1 MDPKNIC
8 LACMYG
14 KGENQ
19 ICPVCGWDEK
29 QEFPAGQNLAPGT
42 ILQNKY
48 LIGRVLGQGGFG
60 ITYLAWDMDLNI
72 KLAIKE
78 YLPRDFATR
87 GMGETEVSLYTGTA
101 SQFFEEGR
109 EKFLEEARTL
119 ARFEEHPNIVSVRD
133 FFRENKTAY
142 FVMSYIEG
150 VTIKEYLKNAPDN
163 KLDFSTTLAI
173 MMPVMDALA
182 EVHSAGILHRD
193 ISPDNIFITD
203 KGVVKLLDFGA
214 ARQAVGEHSKSLSV
228 VLKPGYAP
236 EEQYRSKGN
245 QGPWTDIYA
254 VGATIYR
261 MITGRV
267 PIESLDRLAR
277 EELIPPS
284 QLGVVLPEASEAAL
298 LKALAV
304 LASDRYHNIKEFQQA
319 LITGQSSGVRPS
331 AAPSPDYQTP
341 TGFQVDKAKSPPAKP
356 RPRLLLA
363 AVAAILLSL
372 VIGAVWWTLSPEKT
386 TGSYV
391 FADGR
396 QYQGDLQN
404 NIPHGHGIATVPS
417 QGKYEGEWRGGKET
431 GQHTFTYTNGNKYV
445 GEMAEGQPGGQG
457 TMTQANGTTYTGTW
471 KDGKP
476 DGKGLLKS
484 ANGSSY
490 EGDWKMGVQ
499 DGQGKYVYPDGNTY
513 TGDFKQ
519 GAMTGKGTINYNTG
533 AVYTGEVKNGLLEGQ
548 GVYIWP
554 NKDKYEGSFVNGKK
568 EGRGK
573 LTRANG
579 QVQEGMW
586 KNDVFVSP

>member
-1 MDPKNIC
+1 MDPKNLC
-8 LACMYG
+8 LACMYD

-19 ICPVCGWDEK
+19 ICPVCGWDENR
-29 QEFPAGQNLAPGT
+29 EFPVGQNLPPGT

-87 GMGETEVSLYTGTA
+87 SLGETEVSLYTGD
-101 SQFFEEGR
+101 SSRFFEEGR

-142 FVMSYIEG
+142 FAMSYIEG
-150 VTIKEYLKNAPDN
+150 VTIKEYLKKAPDN
-163 KLDFSTTLAI
+163 QLDFSTALAI

-214 ARQAVGEHSKSLSV
+214 ARQALGEHSKSLSV

-267 PIESLDRLAR
+267 PPESLDRLAR

-284 QLGVVLPEASEAAL
+284 QLGVVLPPAGEAAL

-304 LASDRYHNIKEFQQA
+304 LANDRFHNIREFQQA
-319 LITGQSSGVRPS
+319 LSAGQSPGAQQSVPQ
-331 AAPSPDYQTP
+331 SPDYQAP
-341 TGFQVDKAKSPPAKP
+341 VQFQVHQEKSPAVKP

-363 AVAAILLSL
+363 AVAAILVSL
-372 VIGAVWWTLSPEKT
+372 VIGAVWWMLSPEKT

-404 NIPHGHGIATVPS
+404 NVPHGQGTVTVPA
-417 QGKYEGEWRGGKET
+417 QGRYEGEWRGGKET
-431 GQHTFTYTNGNKYV
+431 GQHTFTYTNGNTYV
-445 GEMAEGQPGGQG
+445 GEMAEGQPSGQG
-457 TMTQANGTTYTGTW
+457 AMTQANGTTYTGTW
-471 KDGKP
+471 KEGKP

-490 EGDWKMGVQ
+490 EGDWKMGIQ
-499 DGQGKYVYPDGNTY
+499 DGQGRYVFPDGNIY
-513 TGDFKQ
+513 AGDFKQ
-519 GAMTGKGTINYNTG
+519 GAMTGQGTINYNTG
-533 AVYTGEVKNGLLEGQ
+533 AVYTGEVKDGLLEGQ
-548 GVYIWP
+548 GVYVWP
-554 NKDKYEGSFVNGKK
+554 NKDKYEGGFVNNKK

>member
-1 MDPKNIC
+1 MDPKNLC
-8 LACMYG
+8 LACMHD

-19 ICPVCGWDEK
+19 ICPVCGWDEN
-29 QEFPAGQNLAPGT
+29 QEFPAGQNLAAGT

-87 GMGETEVSLYTGTA
+87 SLGETEVSLYTGD
-101 SQFFEEGR
+101 SRRFFEEGR
-109 EKFLEEARTL
+109 DKFLEEARTL

-150 VTIKEYLKNAPDN
+150 VTVKEYVKQAGD
-163 KLDFSTTLAI
+163 KLDYSTALAI

-236 EEQYRSKGN
+236 EEQYRSKGH
-245 QGPWTDIYA
+245 QGPWTDVYA
-254 VGATIYR
+254 VGATVYR
-261 MITGRV
+261 MITGVV
-267 PIESLDRLAR
+267 PPDSLDRLAR

-284 QLGVVLPEASEAAL
+284 RLGVALPPAGEAAL

-304 LASDRYHNIKEFQQA
+304 LANDRFQNIREFQQA
-319 LITGQSSGVRPS
+319 LTTGQ
-331 AAPSPDYQTP
+331 APGPQKTIGLAPNYQVP
-341 TGFQVDKAKSPPAKP
+341 VQAYQDKGAVSKA

-363 AVAAILLSL
+363 ALAAVLVSLVMGGAWWLLS
-372 VIGAVWWTLSPEKT
+372 PDET

-396 QYQGDLQN
+396 QYQGSLKN
-404 NIPHGHGIATVPS
+404 NIPHGHGTVEVPA
-417 QGKYEGEWRGGKET
+417 QGKYEGDWRGGKET
-431 GQHTFTYTNGNKYV
+431 GQHTFIYTNGNKYV
-445 GEMAEGQPGGQG
+445 GEMADGQPGGQG
-457 TMTQANGTTYTGTW
+457 TMNQANGTTYSGTW
-471 KDGKP
+471 KEGKP
-476 DGKGLLKS
+476 DGQGLLKS

-490 EGDWKMGVQ
+490 EGDWKLGVQ
-499 DGQGKYVYPDGNTY
+499 DGQGKYVFPDGNIY

-519 GAMTGKGTINYNTG
+519 GAMTGQGTINYNTG
-533 AVYTGEVKNGLLEGQ
+533 AVYTGEVKNGVLEGQ
-548 GVYIWP
+548 GVYVWP
-554 NKDKYEGSFVNGKK
+554 NRDKYEGGFVNNRK

-579 QVQEGMW
+579 QVQEGIW
-586 KNDVFVSP
+586 KNDVYISP